1 MSFVVRIPLWIIEIL
16 TIQGMQ
22 GGQIPVIPSNTNSNT
37 ATMQK
42 LDMIC
47 QPCGLY
53 VLHTSYTSTPKEQRM
68 AVNERNVVLGS
79 PNASLSLAREDM

>member
-16 TIQGMQ
+16 AIQGME

-47 QPCGLY
+47 
-53 VLHTSYTSTPKEQRM
+53 
-68 AVNERNVVLGS
+68 VVRI
-79 PNASLSLAREDM
+79 PQA